1 METKKIV
8 YEAGLGI
15 LFKSYYVVWK
25 LHLRGNYAHARFCL
39 NRTM

>member
-1 METKKIV
+1 METLRGNC
-8 YEAGLGI
+8 AHARFC

-25 LHLRGNYAHARFCL
+25 LYFSGGKNEASFCL